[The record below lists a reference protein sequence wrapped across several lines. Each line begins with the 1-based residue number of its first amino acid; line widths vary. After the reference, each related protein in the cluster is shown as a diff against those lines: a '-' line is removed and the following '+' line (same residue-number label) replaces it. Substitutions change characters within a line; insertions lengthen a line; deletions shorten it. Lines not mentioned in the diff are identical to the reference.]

1 MIALLPILAAFGDAV
16 IALLLTLAALL
27 IGLGCGLVLPR
38 LRARRARDEARPT
51 ATRQILLPFTGT
63 TLSRRALEAAMRLA
77 RVEDATL
84 MPAFLATVPLHQQ
97 LDSPLPKQCE
107 VGMPLLEAIEQR
119 AAAQHIPVDARVQ
132 RGRSYRH
139 ALSRLL
145 DSEQFDRVI
154 ISAADD
160 PRRGLSG
167 EDLLWAIDHAN
178 AEVLILRPAPED
190 TRVISANGVKGH
202 F

>member
-1 MIALLPILAAFGDAV
+1 MIA
-16 IALLLTLAALL
+16 ALLLVAGLA
-27 IGLGCGLVLPR
+27 LGFAAGAAAAAA
-38 LRARRARDEARPT
+38 RARRARALPRDARPT

-77 RVEDATL
+77 KVEDATL
-84 MPAFLATVPLHQQ
+84 MPAFLATVPLH
-97 LDSPLPKQCE
+97 LGLETPLPKQSA

-119 AAAQHIPVDARVQ
+119 AAAQDIPVDARVE

-145 DSEQFDRVI
+145 AAERFDRVI

-160 PRRGLSG
+160 PRTGLSG
-167 EDLLWAIDHAN
+167 DDLLWAIDHAK
-178 AEVLILRPAPED
+178 AEVMILRPAPQD
-190 TRVISANGVKGH
+190 ARVISASGLRGH

>member
-1 MIALLPILAAFGDAV
+1 MIV
-16 IALLLTLAALL
+16 VLLLVVGLLLGVALGLA
-27 IGLGCGLVLPR
+27 VPR
-38 LRARRARDEARPT
+38 LRARPARDGRPT

-84 MPAFLATVPLHQQ
+84 MPAFLATVPLHQS
-97 LDSPLPKQCE
+97 LESPLPKQCE
-107 VGMPLLEAIEQR
+107 IGMPLLEAIEQR
-119 AAAQHIPVDARVQ
+119 ASAEDIPVDARVQ

-145 DSEQFDRVI
+145 DQERFDRVI
-154 ISAADD
+154 VSAADD
-160 PRRGLSG
+160 PRTGLSG
-167 EDLLWAIDHAN
+167 EDLLWVIDHAN
-178 AEVLILRPAPED
+178 AEVMILRPAPQD
-190 TRVISANGVKGH
+190 TRVISASGLSGH

>member
-1 MIALLPILAAFGDAV
+1 MIALLLLAAG
-16 IALLLTLAALL
+16 LLLGLAL
-27 IGLGCGLVLPR
+27 GLALPR
-38 LRARRARDEARPT
+38 LRSRPPRATRST
-51 ATRQILLPFTGT
+51 TTRQILLPFTGT

-84 MPAFLATVPLHQQ
+84 MPAFLATVPLHQS
-97 LDSPLPKQCE
+97 LESPLPKQCE
-107 VGMPLLEAIEQR
+107 IGMPLLEAIEQR

-145 DSEQFDRVI
+145 EHERFDRVI

-160 PRRGLSG
+160 PRTGLSG
-167 EDLLWAIDHAN
+167 DDLLWVIDHAN
-178 AEVLILRPAPED
+178 AEVMILRPAPQD
-190 TRVISANGVKGH
+190 TRTVSANGVTGH